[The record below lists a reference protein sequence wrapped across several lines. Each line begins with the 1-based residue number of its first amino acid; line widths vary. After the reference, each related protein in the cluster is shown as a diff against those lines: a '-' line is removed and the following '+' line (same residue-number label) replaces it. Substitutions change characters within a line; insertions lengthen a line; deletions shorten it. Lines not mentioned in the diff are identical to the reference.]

1 MALQVQAIRWSHGPA
16 NWHWSAWGSMNKKKS
31 ELTRQHALALSI
43 FGMLLAVASAV
54 AGVLAWEYG
63 EELDRASLGAFTP
76 DGILYGCFATCGAP
90 PLVILGVLLVIRAA
104 RTAPRPPDP
113 PTPF

>member
-1 MALQVQAIRWSHGPA
+1 
-16 NWHWSAWGSMNKKKS
+16 MNKKKS
-31 ELTRQHALALSI
+31 ELTRQHTLALSI

-63 EELDRASLGAFTP
+63 EELERASLGAFTP

>member
-1 MALQVQAIRWSHGPA
+1 
-16 NWHWSAWGSMNKKKS
+16 MNKKKS

-90 PLVILGVLLVIRAA
+90 PGPPQALRPGPPGPPGPLRWPASPPP
-104 RTAPRPPDP
+104 RAPRP
-113 PTPF
+113 